1 MIPVEKRPIGLRRQ
15 EIVATTLDNLFG
27 NIGLGP
33 HGIDGDERPGQLQP
47 FEQMRNGDD
56 LIWTCRRPPPG
67 QAQGADASPRQRPD
81 AAALASCGG
90 RAFAVISRAHSDA
103 EEIGVLR

>member
-56 LIWTCRRPPPG
+56 LIGLVGDRLLAKHKALTRRPG
-67 QAQGADASPRQRPD
+67 RDQMRRLSPL
-81 AAALASCGG
+81 AA
-90 RAFAVISRAHSDA
+90 
-103 EEIGVLR
+103 GVRSP